1 MKVADGASNVLA
13 QARAAEE
20 AGATALLVHRPSAG
34 DWQPGIGYGAAP
46 LPVLALRA
54 DEAAVL
60 TGALGKGKA
69 EVSWRA
75 TAVSPYVYNLSF
87 PETRPVT
94 SDRTCKV
101 RDRKLGSVVSSHESM
116 GVAADF
122 VDTLLVSRPHGGT
135 FGASNLD
142 VVAAPGKRTEYCTA
156 GDIVWQK
163 MLSSSFP
170 WGELMAGNAR
180 TYQAGRTTTEAWYR
194 GLLGHLEVP
203 QRAEAGGSV
212 PAASAAL
219 PALRRPGRRDEDRPR
234 EGGPARRPHR
244 HRARRSHPRQDHRR
258 HGLLLV
264 RRRRDL
270 ARGGHGP
277 AGRDVDGDRRP
288 RGRGGPDGHPAHR
301 THGRRRQLLGADGE
315 RRLCRALTR

>member
-13 QARAAEE
+13 QAQAAEE

-101 RDRKLGSVVSSHESM
+101 RDRTLGSVVSTHESM

-142 VVAAPGKRTEYCTA
+142 VVAAPGKRTEYYTA
-156 GDIVWQK
+156 GDTVWQK
-163 MLSSSFP
+163 IALLQLPLGRADGRQRPYVPGPVGPPPRRGTGGSSAIWKFRSERKPEVPSQPLPLLFP
-170 WGELMAGNAR
+170 RYDVPADGMKTVLAKEGLRIGLTATGH
-180 TYQAGRTTTEAWYR
+180 AGRT
-194 GLLGHLEVP
+194 
-203 QRAEAGGSV
+203 
-212 PAASAAL
+212 
-219 PALRRPGRRDEDRPR
+219 PGRITAATVSFSYD
-234 EGGPARRPHR
+234 GGETWHA
-244 HRARRSHPRQDHRR
+244 AATGQQGGTWTATVDHA
-258 HGLLLV
+258 
-264 RRRRDL
+264 D
-270 ARGGHGP
+270 A
-277 AGRDVDGDRRP
+277 AGRTVTL
-288 RGRGGPDGHPAHR
+288 R
-301 THGRRRQLLGADGE
+301 TELTDADGNSVVQTVNDAYAV
-315 RRLCRALTR
+315 R